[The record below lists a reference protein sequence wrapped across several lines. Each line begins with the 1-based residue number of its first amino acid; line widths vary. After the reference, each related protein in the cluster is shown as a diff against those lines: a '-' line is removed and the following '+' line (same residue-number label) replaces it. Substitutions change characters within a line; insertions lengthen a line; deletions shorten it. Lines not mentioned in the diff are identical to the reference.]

1 MFKQVMIGAA
11 SALTI
16 AGASLF
22 VATQAQAA
30 ASGAYVNARYD
41 RPPPP
46 DSSGC
51 WRWSYRSQQWYWV
64 CQQPYYDQPYYS
76 QPAPFFGFS
85 FGGGD
90 REFRGGDHHDE
101 GGRGGDHHDEG
112 GGGGDRRDHRH

>member
-11 SALTI
+11 SAQTI

-64 CQQPYYDQPYYS
+64 CQQPQYQQPY
-76 QPAPFFGFS
+76 FGFS

-90 REFRGGDHHDE
+90 HHRHFE
-101 GGRGGDHHDEG
+101 GGDHHDEG
-112 GGGGDRRDHRH
+112 GGCLLYTSDAADDLLCVDLGG